1 MWVLNIG
8 TPLSTASSSC
18 TLMFQNIT
26 IRQWSRTKNKLGAID
41 LNPILQVLFI
51 LFAVVAIVGIILD
64 LKLATAPDSVIDI
77 SPCPGRVDSFNLAQH
92 SGLHLYEH
100 YSWPP
105 PATEPFVTRPHRK
118 RRDGIIPTGGTLE
131 RYKTEVGFK
140 RDIVAFFL
148 KKPPSVNKPKVVTAI
163 PGKDHGGKK
172 MATGQS
178 DTLEIPAGADV

>member
-92 SGLHLYEH
+92 SGLIVHEGWFRELD
-100 YSWPP
+100 
-105 PATEPFVTRPHRK
+105 TK
-118 RRDGIIPTGGTLE
+118 KRDGIIPTGGTLE